1 MRKIVISTS
10 HGDKDGGFC
19 LSHRAWLRLR
29 EMGQREALQEVDL
42 AAYWPTAASLNEPAL
57 NQCGRLIPRDD
68 QHLVR
73 VLEELGTEANG
84 HCAELKVVEIP
95 TEVEWKIEKKSGG
108 VECVSE
114 VHRTWN

>member
-10 HGDKDGGFC
+10 HAEKDGGVC

-42 AAYWPTAASLNEPAL
+42 GEYWPTAASLNEPAL

-73 VLEELGTEANG
+73 VVEELGTEANG

-95 TEVEWKIEKKSGG
+95 TEVEWKIEKSGG

>member
-10 HGDKDGGFC
+10 HGDRNGGFC

-42 AAYWPTAASLNEPAL
+42 AQYWPAAASANEPAL

-68 QHLVR
+68 AHLVQ
-73 VLEELGTEANG
+73 VVEALGAEANG
-84 HCAELKVVEIP
+84 HCAELKVIEVP
-95 TEVEWKIEKKSGG
+95 AEVEWTIEKSGG
-108 VECVSE
+108 IERVSE
-114 VHRTWN
+114 AHRAWN

>member
-19 LSHRAWLRLR
+19 LSHGAWLRLR
-29 EMGQREALQEVDL
+29 DMGQREALQEVDL
-42 AAYWPTAASLNEPAL
+42 AEYWPTAASLNVPAL

-73 VLEELGTEANG
+73 VVEELGTEANG

-95 TEVEWKIEKKSGG
+95 PEVEWKIEKSGG

-114 VHRTWN
+114 AHRTWN